1 MTYARLRDILNML
14 DKGQLDQEAY
24 FLANGVLNRIDYVDS
39 FNNNEELAIKFGSTP
54 HQVFITNTKEL

>member
-14 DKGQLDQEAY
+14 DQGQLNQEAY
-24 FLANGVLNRIDYVDS
+24 FLSGGVLNRIDYVDS
-39 FNNNEELAIKFGSTP
+39 FQNDKKLAEKFGATP